1 MQGLSLRFVRWGAGL
16 LVLGLLTGYGP
27 LGHYLMGGVKVR
39 CPWAPVHAHVVL
51 LGWVAFTL
59 FGLVYRALPEWGSPT
74 ATTVKLA
81 TVHFW
86 LSVVSV
92 LGVYAN
98 GTFGYRLL
106 DRMSPRFYYRPGRGD
121 TAVVAYH
128 RWWIAHALRGR
139 LHLFHLGALRHH
151 QAAGAGGVTLWTSLL
166 APVASR
172 RITAAG
178 GSPRAHRC
186 GSPGTRRP
194 AVQRRASSRRPRSSP
209 GGGRD

>member
-106 DRMSPRFYYRPGRGD
+106 DRMSPRFYYRPDEATLRLWLTIDGGLL
-121 TAVVAYH
+121 TLFAV
-128 RWWIAHALRGR
+128 GCT
-139 LHLFHLGALRHH
+139 LFIWVLFG
-151 QAAGAGGVTLWTSLL
+151 
-166 APVASR
+166 
-172 RITAAG
+172 ITK
-178 GSPRAHRC
+178 P
-186 GSPGTRRP
+186 P
-194 AVQRRASSRRPRSSP
+194 AREA
-209 GGGRD
+209 